1 MIIEFSVTNFRSIK
15 EEQIF
20 SFVAEAS
27 KSKPDNVFEA
37 KIRQGV
43 ALKDFLKDEEK
54 GEEKS
59 TFETIRLLK
68 SAVIYGANASGKSN
82 VIKAFEVFHDFCINS
97 NFSEKKIEN
106 YNPFKLDEATEG
118 KETNFTLS
126 FIGPFKYKYQYS
138 FSFNQ
143 NEILSEELIYY
154 PLGQA
159 RNLFKRIKTY
169 EEDISFD
176 SRKVG
181 DDLEMFQEAVP
192 KNILFLPAIGFIYP
206 NFIIKKIHTY
216 LISQFQFLNTSN
228 SLNLEKRRYEIG
240 EKLNQQQLLKKR
252 LENLINIADTKI
264 KGFDLELVDDNPSWL
279 YEDIDYLFEPIGLHQ
294 TKNSK
299 LVRLH
304 FKEESRGTNMLYVLG
319 GKILEQL
326 DKGGTMFIDE
336 IDTSLHPRL
345 AKFLV
350 LLFQHPKSNPKNAQ
364 LIFTTHETTFLD
376 RNLFRREQIWFTEK
390 DEYGQTELYS
400 MQDFDKVR
408 EDTPF
413 EKWYLAG
420 KFGGL
425 PDIKELEFIFGDG
438 EEN

>member
-27 KSKPDNVFEA
+27 KSKPDNVFDA

-43 ALKDFLKDEEK
+43 SLKEFLQDEAK
-54 GEEKS
+54 GAEKS
-59 TFETIRLLK
+59 TFETVRLLK

-82 VIKAFEVFHDFCINS
+82 VIKAFEVFQSLCINL
-97 NFSEKKIEN
+97 NFEVIN
-106 YNPFKLDEATEG
+106 HNPFKFDEKTANEPTHF
-118 KETNFTLS
+118 KLS
-126 FIGPFKYKYQYS
+126 FIGPFEYKYQYS
-138 FSFNQ
+138 FSFNAT
-143 NEILSEELIYY
+143 EILSEKLIYY
-154 PLGQA
+154 PFGQKNSLYE
-159 RNLFKRIKTY
+159 RVKNFQSDNWKTGN
-169 EEDISFD
+169 DIEKPKID
-176 SRKVG
+176 
-181 DDLEMFQEAVP
+181 VP
-192 KNILFLPAIGFIYP
+192 KSILFITVSRFFQPKGVLLDTF
-206 NFIIKKIHTY
+206 FHLKE
-216 LISQFQFLNTSN
+216 QFQFFNTMNASD
-228 SLNLEKRRYEIG
+228 LQKWYYEVG
-240 EKLNQQQLLKKR
+240 DVLAKKR
-252 LENLINIADTKI
+252 TIQNQLKRLIASVDTKI
-264 KGFDLELVDDNPSWL
+264 QGLELEENKNIDFDDWNIEKA
-279 YEDIDYLFEPIGLHQ
+279 YEPIGIH
-294 TKNSK
+294 KMFNSNK
-299 LVRLH
+299 TAKLH
-304 FKEESRGTNMLYVLG
+304 FKEQSRGTNMLYVLG

-376 RNLFRREQIWFTEK
+376 RDLFRREQIWFTEK

>member
-20 SFVAEAS
+20 SFVAEPS

-37 KIRQGV
+37 KIRQGIS
-43 ALKDFLKDEEK
+43 LKEFLEDEKK

-82 VIKAFEVFHDFCINS
+82 VIKAFEVFQDLCVNPIGL
-97 NFSEKKIEN
+97 ETKN
-106 YNPFKLDEATEG
+106 YNPFKFDERTANEPTHF
-118 KETNFTLS
+118 KLS
-126 FIGPFKYKYQYS
+126 FIGPFQYKYQYS
-138 FSFNQ
+138 FSFNK

-159 RNLFKRIKTY
+159 RNLFKRVKDTEKKNGLIADTFK
-169 EEDISFD
+169 
-176 SRKVG
+176 KG
-181 DDLEMFQEAVP
+181 DDLTDNKASANP
-192 KNILFLPAIGFIYP
+192 KFLFITLSSILSQDRILLNILY
-206 NFIIKKIHTY
+206 Y
-216 LISQFQFLNTSN
+216 LKEHFQFFNTMN
-228 SLNLEKRRYEIG
+228 AADLEKWYYEVGGILS
-240 EKLNQQQLLKKR
+240 KKPSIQKQLKR
-252 LENLINIADTKI
+252 LIASVDTKI
-264 KGFDLELVDDNPSWL
+264 QGLELEENKNIDFDDWNIEKA
-279 YEDIDYLFEPIGLHQ
+279 YEPIGIH
-294 TKNSK
+294 KMFNSNK
-299 LVRLH
+299 TARLH
-304 FKEESRGTNMLYVLG
+304 FKEQSRGTNMLYVLG

>member
-20 SFVAEAS
+20 SFVAEPS

-37 KIRQGV
+37 EIRQGIS
-43 ALKDFLKDEEK
+43 LKEFLEDEAK
-54 GEEKS
+54 GAEKS
-59 TFETIRLLK
+59 TFETVRLLK

-82 VIKAFEVFHDFCINS
+82 VIKAFEVFRDLCLNINT
-97 NFSEKKIEN
+97 EIKKN
-106 YNPFKLDEATEG
+106 YNPFKFDEKTANEPTHF
-118 KETNFTLS
+118 KLS
-126 FIGPFKYKYQYS
+126 FIGPFQYKYQYT
-138 FSFNQ
+138 FSFN
-143 NEILSEELIYY
+143 NIEILSEELIYY

-159 RNLFKRIKTY
+159 RSLYKRIKDLT
-169 EEDISFD
+169 ETATHDTW
-176 SRKVG
+176 KVG
-181 DDLEMFQEAVP
+181 EDLDIKLKGVP
-192 KNILFLPAIGFIYP
+192 KTIFFLSAVGLLVPDLVIEKIY
-206 NFIIKKIHTY
+206 NY
-216 LISQFQFLNTSN
+216 LKEQFQFFNTMN
-228 SLNLEKRRYEIG
+228 VADLEKWYYEVGDILS
-240 EKLNQQQLLKKR
+240 KKVTIQNQLKR
-252 LENLINIADTKI
+252 LIASVDTKI
-264 KGFDLELVDDNPSWL
+264 QGLELEENRN
-279 YEDIDYLFEPIGLHQ
+279 IDFEAWNIEKAYEPIGIHKMFESNK
-294 TKNSK
+294 TA
-299 LVRLH
+299 RLH
-304 FKEESRGTNMLYVLG
+304 FKEQSRGTNMLYVLG

-350 LLFQHPKSNPKNAQ
+350 LLFQHQKSNPKNAQ

>member
-27 KSKPDNVFEA
+27 KSKPDNVFDA

-43 ALKDFLKDEEK
+43 SLKEFLQDEAK
-54 GEEKS
+54 GAEKS
-59 TFETIRLLK
+59 TFETVRLLK

-82 VIKAFEVFHDFCINS
+82 VIKAFEVFQDVCV
-97 NFSEKKIEN
+97 NFHAEIKN
-106 YNPFKLDEATEG
+106 YNPFKFDRKTVSEPTLF
-118 KETNFTLS
+118 KLS
-126 FIGPFKYKYQYS
+126 FIGPFQYKYQYS
-138 FSFNQ
+138 FSFNKT
-143 NEILSEELIYY
+143 EILSEKLVYY
-154 PLGQA
+154 PLGKA
-159 RNLFKRIKTY
+159 RNLYSRIKGDGLDTWKTG
-169 EEDISFD
+169 EDLIVYDIKLRNS
-176 SRKVG
+176 
-181 DDLEMFQEAVP
+181 
-192 KNILFLPAIGFIYP
+192 ILFLNLFGVVHENPILTKIY
-206 NFIIKKIHTY
+206 NY
-216 LISQFQFLNTSN
+216 LEEHLQFFNTMN
-228 SLNLEKRRYEIG
+228 SADLQKWYYEVG
-240 EKLNQQQLLKKR
+240 DVLAKKR
-252 LENLINIADTKI
+252 IIQNQLKRLIASVDTKI
-264 KGFDLELVDDNPSWL
+264 QGLELEENKNIDFDDWNIEKA
-279 YEDIDYLFEPIGLHQ
+279 YEPIGIH
-294 TKNSK
+294 KMFNSNK
-299 LVRLH
+299 TAKLH
-304 FKEESRGTNMLYVLG
+304 FKEQSRGTNMLYVLG

-376 RNLFRREQIWFTEK
+376 RDLFRREQIWFTEK